1 MAPFSLVLDR
11 IDVQGKNPPGK
22 GLKKPLRKEANSE
35 GLRVGLGLTIQKGGF

>member
-1 MAPFSLVLDR
+1 MAPFSLGAGQDR
-11 IDVQGKNPPGK
+11 FAGKTPPGK